1 MVTGQ
6 DVADFLG
13 QGDDTALVA
22 LAERHV
28 AVIAAMAQAYTR
40 GRGFFTDGEP
50 AEDVAADPHSYTG
63 RFLARMLPS
72 VAARPQTP
80 AATAHKPDVRP
91 PRRATAKKTSSS
103 PKKKAAE

>member
-13 QGDDTALVA
+13 QGNDTALVA

-50 AEDVAADPHSYTG
+50 AEDVAAVIT
-63 RFLARMLPS
+63 
-72 VAARPQTP
+72 T
-80 AATAHKPDVRP
+80 ATARLANKPDQVPNEEIGPFKVSGASFTGWSLPELVVLNRY
-91 PRRATAKKTSSS
+91 RKRAQ
-103 PKKKAAE
+103 